1 MIANLLGLND
11 RRDVDNYYREF
22 KSAGR
27 DFCMFLTRKL
37 LYSNQIEAIQKQILS
52 NILLP
57 LNTHFAIFKE
67 KTKLKMSFQ
76 CFQKY
81 AQEVSVISILEEVRK
96 LFSKNKEN
104 PDLIYLLNMLSENH
118 TKPQIVE
125 EIKKMVTKNEPVNT
139 SKILDIPRK
148 NFCLL
153 INFLIGCGLN
163 QHIIGLLFNLSK
175 STVSNMMHEIS
186 DLNLMIIKS
195 ISKWS
200 GKISIDEKYIKINSV
215 PHYVISIVDF
225 VTGLPLYMNLYSN
238 TSKTSYEHCFKMF
251 KHFYGTPSLIVSDGS
266 IALKAGREAVFPK
279 VHFQLCKFHKI
290 RNLFKKISNSKLSNN
305 KKIKLKQKAK
315 NAFRC
320 KTVSGRKKSLKLLRN
335 LLPEHIVNY
344 IDNNILKQWRSLSK
358 NLTSNV
364 SERFNRK
371 IKKAL
376 SGRYGLKSPKTT
388 LAIINSLWLKELI
401 VRGKFN
407 INHKSFIANLNI
419 SQICQEKLD
428 MPYIGSLF
436 SIDEEKTA

>member
-11 RRDVDNYYREF
+11 RRDIDNYYREF
-22 KSAGR
+22 KNIGG
-27 DFCMFLTRKL
+27 DFFMFLGRKF
-37 LYSNQIEAIQKQILS
+37 LYSNQIETIQRQILS

-76 CFQKY
+76 SFQKY
-81 AQEVSVISILEEVRK
+81 AQEVSVVKVLEEVRK
-96 LFSKNKEN
+96 LFSQNTEN
-104 PDLIYLLNMLSENH
+104 PDLIYLLNILSENH

-125 EIKKMVTKNEPVNT
+125 EIKRMVEKKEPVNT
-139 SKILDIPRK
+139 YKVLDIPRK

-153 INFLIGCGLN
+153 INFLIGSGLN
-163 QHIIGLLFNLSK
+163 QDIIGLLFNISK

-225 VTGLPLYMNLYSN
+225 VTGLPLYINLYKN
-238 TSKTSYEHCFKMF
+238 TTKSSYEHCFKMF
-251 KHFYGTPSLIVSDGS
+251 KHFYGTPTLIVSDGS
-266 IALKAGREAVFPK
+266 MALKAGREAVFPK

-290 RNLFKKISNSKLSNN
+290 RNLFKAISKSYLSNQ
-305 KKIKLKQKAK
+305 KKDKLKQKVIK
-315 NAFRC
+315 AFRC
-320 KTVSGRKKSLKLLRN
+320 KTVSGRKKSLKILRSF
-335 LLPEHIVNY
+335 LPEYILNY
-344 IDNNILKQWRSLSK
+344 LDNNILKQWRHLCK

-371 IKKAL
+371 IEKAL
-376 SGRYGLKSPKTT
+376 SGRYGLKSPRTA

-407 INHKSFIANLNI
+407 INHKSFIARLNI
-419 SQICQEKLD
+419 SQICQENLD
-428 MPYIGSLF
+428 IPNIGRLF
-436 SIDEEKTA
+436 TIDDEKMA

>member
-1 MIANLLGLND
+1 
-11 RRDVDNYYREF
+11 
-22 KSAGR
+22 
-27 DFCMFLTRKL
+27 MFLGRKL
-37 LYSNQIEAIQKQILS
+37 LYSNQIETIQKQILS

-76 CFQKY
+76 SFQKY
-81 AQEVSVISILEEVRK
+81 AQEVSISRVLEEVRK
-96 LFSKNKEN
+96 IFSQNSEN
-104 PDLIYLLNMLSENH
+104 PDLIYLLNILSDNH
-118 TKPQIVE
+118 TKPEIVE
-125 EIKKMVTKNEPVNT
+125 DIKKMVEKKEPVN
-139 SKILDIPRK
+139 SYKMLDIPRK
-148 NFCLL
+148 NFCIL
-153 INFLIGCGLN
+153 INFLIGSGLN
-163 QHIIGLLFNLSK
+163 QDIIGLLFNISK

-186 DLNLMIIKS
+186 DLNMMIIKS
-195 ISKWS
+195 IRNWS

-225 VTGLPLYMNLYSN
+225 VTGLPLYINLYKN
-238 TSKTSYEHCFKMF
+238 TSKSSYEHCFKMF
-251 KHFYGTPSLIVSDGS
+251 KHFYGTPKLIVSDGS

-290 RNLFKKISNSKLSNN
+290 RNLFKAISNSHLNTRS
-305 KKIKLKQKAK
+305 KIKLKQKAK
-315 NAFRC
+315 MAFRC
-320 KTVSGRKKSLKLLRN
+320 KTVSGRKKSLKLLRRF
-335 LLPEHIVNY
+335 LPDYIVKY
-344 IDNNILKQWRSLSK
+344 IDNNILKQWRHLCK

-376 SGRYGLKSPKTT
+376 SGRYGLKSPRTA

-407 INHKSFIANLNI
+407 INHKSFIAKLNI

-428 MPYIGSLF
+428 MAYIGSLF
-436 SIDEEKTA
+436 SIEDEKRA